1 MAKFRLDFNLQ
12 AWIQGVEIDADSMEE
27 AEDKLYR
34 MTIDELLEEGYIHTS
49 DLSDVDIE
57 VVEQDYK
64 VRVYNIVFDPED
76 ILEYGLDRDLPDEDT
91 VLEFEFKDVRVEKE
105 YEELEMY
112 ISDTIFDTYGLDPDR
127 FDFDI
132 L

>member
-12 AWIQGVEIDADSMEE
+12 AWIQGVEIDANSMEE
-27 AEDKLYR
+27 AENKLYR